1 MSIREDL
8 EEALRRP
15 VRTARDAELVGQAA
29 ELLAEYLIL
38 EERARRVTAKGSPSA
53 SDRNSRSGDLSGVT
67 LDDAAERVLAEAG
80 VPLHVRELG
89 ARIKARG
96 WRHPRSRNARPD
108 QIFFQLAARLP
119 RHPERFQRVS
129 PNTFA
134 LIGWEK
140 EGAAKRPRPKTGLF
154 SGPGTG
160 IAEGIGASDE
170 PFTAEGS
177 AWRSS

>member
-8 EEALRRP
+8 EATMRQP
-15 VRTARDAELVGQAA
+15 VRTAKDAERIGQAA
-29 ELLAEYLIL
+29 ALLAEYLNF
-38 EERARRVTAKGSPSA
+38 EERARRLAGDSNLSSDLKG
-53 SDRNSRSGDLSGVT
+53 SGDLGGMT
-67 LDDAAERVLAEAG
+67 LDNAAEDVLDEAG

-119 RHPERFQRVS
+119 RHPDRFRRVS

-134 LIGWEK
+134 LVGWD
-140 EGAAKRPRPKTGLF
+140 EGGAAAKRPRPKTGLF
-154 SGPGTG
+154 SGPGTA
-160 IAEGIGASDE
+160 IAETTADTDE
-170 PFTAEGS
+170 PFTAEASG
-177 AWRSS
+177 WRSS